1 MSSKFVDSQSGR
13 RSKRWG
19 MATSLTLYY
28 TVCVFVLLSA
38 ASAFLYWGLE
48 QSMDQEDRDY
58 IEQKMQVLTLI
69 LQKRPLDRPAL
80 EQEVRVEGQIAARS
94 RSPFLS
100 RVLDQKGQTF
110 LETPGMGSLIPTS
123 VFPDAGT
130 AESMQRHWRSFRGAT
145 YLLGAMTVS
154 SAIPASEPWRIQAAL
169 NVGSDDDILV
179 RYRRDIVIVLVGGL
193 FGAAALGAWITRR
206 GLRPIADITRATESI
221 GALQLMERINAG
233 PWPKELL
240 SLAVAFDA
248 MLDRLQDAFERLSQF
263 SADLAHELRTPINNL
278 IGEAEVALTR
288 GRSAEEYVRVLQSAL
303 EEQGR
308 LARLID
314 SMLFLAQTEQA
325 RAALSP
331 ITLNA
336 HAELQ
341 AVADFYQA
349 LAEEQGVQLLCEGQ
363 ATIVADPLLLRRAL
377 SNLLSNA
384 LKYTARNQQVVLRA
398 SATEG
403 SEATLSVI
411 DSGIGI
417 AAEHLPK
424 LGDRFYRV
432 DPSRTDGPGGAGL
445 GLAIVKSIVALHGG
459 RFLIESTV
467 GKGTSASW
475 VFPARMAE
483 TDRP

>member
-1 MSSKFVDSQSGR
+1 MTT
-13 RSKRWG
+13 W
-19 MATSLTLYY
+19 LTLYY

-58 IEQKMQVLTLI
+58 IAQKMQVLALI

-80 EQEVRVEGQIAARS
+80 EQEVRVEGQIAERS

-100 RVLDQKGQTF
+100 RVLDQKGQTL
-110 LETPGMGSLIPTS
+110 LETPGMSSIVPAS

-130 AESMQRHWRSFRGAT
+130 AESVQRQWRSSEGVA
-145 YLLGAMTVS
+145 YVLSAATVS
-154 SAIPASEPWRIQAAL
+154 SAIPASPAWRIQAAL

-179 RYRRDIVIVLVGGL
+179 RYRRDILIVLVGGL
-193 FGAAALGAWITRR
+193 LGAAALGAWIARR
-206 GLRPIADITRATESI
+206 GLRPIADITRATERI
-221 GALQLMERINAG
+221 GAQHLQERIKAG

-240 SLAVAFDA
+240 SLAVAFDE

-288 GRSAEEYVRVLQSAL
+288 GRPAEEYVRVLQSAL

-308 LARLID
+308 LARMID
-314 SMLFLAQTEQA
+314 SMLFLAQTDQG

-331 ITLNA
+331 IQLDA
-336 HAELQ
+336 RAELQ

-349 LAEEQGVQLLCEGQ
+349 LAEEQGVQLICEGQ
-363 ATIVADPLLLRRAL
+363 ANIVADPHLLRRAL

-384 LKYTARNQQVVLRA
+384 LKYTSRDQRVILRA
-398 SATEG
+398 SGGQG
-403 SEATLSVI
+403 SEATLSVV

-417 AAEHLPK
+417 ATEHLAK

-432 DPSRTDGPGGAGL
+432 DPSRTDAPGGAGL

-459 RFLIESTV
+459 RFLIASTV
-467 GKGTSASW
+467 GKGTTASW
-475 VFPARMAE
+475 VFPARAVE
-483 TDRP
+483 SDAL